1 MPQLSAH
8 RNGQVGHLLTDIGL
22 TSEILIMDIPSK
34 TPQVKRTKRW
44 IILFAMAAGI
54 ATISTAA
61 YTILRYGK
69 LPSTPASTGEP
80 TVAIARTITAIGR
93 LEPKE
98 EAVHPATSSSLEG
111 AKILQILVKEG
122 DKVQAGQILAILDT
136 RDRRLAALKEA
147 QQQVKVVQANLAQVK
162 AGAKTGE
169 IDAQKST
176 IARLEAQLRGDV
188 ATGQAT
194 VARFKAQLSGA
205 VATQQ
210 ETIARLEAQLRGDI
224 ATQQET
230 IARLEA
236 QLRNAQTEYQRY
248 QQLYQNGAISASILD
263 SKRLAVDTAQDQV
276 NEAKANLNRTKETLQ
291 QQIEEAQANLK
302 QTRETL
308 QQQINEAQATLN
320 KTTATIPQQINEAKA
335 NLTRIAEVRPTDVQ
349 AAQAAVD
356 KALAS
361 VEKAK
366 ADLETAYVRSPKSGR
381 ILKIH
386 TRPGEA
392 ISNQG
397 EGIFKLG
404 QTDQMYAVA
413 EVYETDIGKV
423 RLGQRATV
431 TSDALTGKLQG
442 TVDQIG
448 WEVGKKDV
456 LSTDPAAATDVRV
469 VEVKIR
475 LDPTSSQQVAA
486 LTNLQVTVEI
496 QP

>member
-1 MPQLSAH
+1 
-8 RNGQVGHLLTDIGL
+8 
-22 TSEILIMDIPSK
+22 MDVPSK

-54 ATISTAA
+54 ATISTAV
-61 YTILRYGK
+61 YTILRYRQ
-69 LPSTPASTGEP
+69 LPSTPAPTGER

-98 EAVHPATSSSLEG
+98 EAVHPTTSSSLEG
-111 AKILQILVKEG
+111 AKILEILVKEG
-122 DKVQAGQILAILDT
+122 DKVQAGQILAILDS

-147 QQQVKVVQANLAQVK
+147 QQQVKVAQSNLDQVK

-210 ETIARLEAQLRGDI
+210 ETIARLEAQLRGDV

-276 NEAKANLNRTKETLQ
+276 NEAKANLKRTREILQ
-291 QQIEEAQANLK
+291 KQIDEAQANLK

-335 NLTRIAEVRPTDVQ
+335 NLNRIAEVRPTDVQ
-349 AAQAAVD
+349 AAQATVD

-366 ADLETAYVRSPKSGR
+366 ADLETAYVRSPKDGR
-381 ILKIH
+381 ILKLH
-386 TRPGEA
+386 ARPGEA

>member
-1 MPQLSAH
+1 
-8 RNGQVGHLLTDIGL
+8 
-22 TSEILIMDIPSK
+22 
-34 TPQVKRTKRW
+34 
-44 IILFAMAAGI
+44 
-54 ATISTAA
+54 
-61 YTILRYGK
+61 
-69 LPSTPASTGEP
+69 

-111 AKILQILVKEG
+111 AKILEILVKEG
-122 DKVQAGQILAILDT
+122 DKVQAGQILAILDS

-147 QQQVKVVQANLAQVK
+147 QQQVKVAQSNLDQVK

-210 ETIARLEAQLRGDI
+210 ETIARLEAQLRGDV

-276 NEAKANLNRTKETLQ
+276 NEAKANLKRTREILQ
-291 QQIEEAQANLK
+291 KQIDEAQANLK

-335 NLTRIAEVRPTDVQ
+335 NLNRIAEVRPTDVQ
-349 AAQAAVD
+349 AAQATVD

-366 ADLETAYVRSPKSGR
+366 ADLETAYVRSPKDGR
-381 ILKIH
+381 ILKLH
-386 TRPGEA
+386 ARPGEA

>member
-1 MPQLSAH
+1 
-8 RNGQVGHLLTDIGL
+8 
-22 TSEILIMDIPSK
+22 
-34 TPQVKRTKRW
+34 
-44 IILFAMAAGI
+44 
-54 ATISTAA
+54 
-61 YTILRYGK
+61 
-69 LPSTPASTGEP
+69 
-80 TVAIARTITAIGR
+80 
-93 LEPKE
+93 
-98 EAVHPATSSSLEG
+98 TSSSLEG
-111 AKILQILVKEG
+111 SKILQILVKEG

-147 QQQVKVVQANLAQVK
+147 QQQVKVAQANLAQVK

-176 IARLEAQLRGDV
+176 IARLEAQLRGEV
-188 ATGQAT
+188 ATEQAT

-248 QQLYQNGAISASILD
+248 QKLYQNGASSASIID

-276 NEAKANLNRTKETLQ
+276 NEAKANLKRTRETLQ
-291 QQIEEAQANLK
+291 KQIDEAEANLN

-320 KTTATIPQQINEAKA
+320 KTRATIPQQINEAKA
-335 NLTRIAEVRPTDVQ
+335 NLNRIAEVRPTDVQ

-366 ADLETAYVRSPKSGR
+366 ADLETAYVRSPKDGR
-381 ILKIH
+381 ILKLH
-386 TRPGEA
+386 ARPGEA

>member
-1 MPQLSAH
+1 MS
-8 RNGQVGHLLTDIGL
+8 
-22 TSEILIMDIPSK
+22 
-34 TPQVKRTKRW
+34 
-44 IILFAMAAGI
+44 
-54 ATISTAA
+54 
-61 YTILRYGK
+61 
-69 LPSTPASTGEP
+69 
-80 TVAIARTITAIGR
+80 
-93 LEPKE
+93 
-98 EAVHPATSSSLEG
+98 
-111 AKILQILVKEG
+111 
-122 DKVQAGQILAILDT
+122 
-136 RDRRLAALKEA
+136 
-147 QQQVKVVQANLAQVK
+147 NLAQVK